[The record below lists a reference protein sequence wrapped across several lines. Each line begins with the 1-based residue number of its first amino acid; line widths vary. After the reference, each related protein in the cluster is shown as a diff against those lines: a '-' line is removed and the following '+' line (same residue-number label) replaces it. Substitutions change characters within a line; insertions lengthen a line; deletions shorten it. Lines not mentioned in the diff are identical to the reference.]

1 MGRKR
6 KYRFSNGINGTDRF
20 YYPYR
25 YMPPE
30 LNGTRY
36 LDLCA
41 EFSGSDLMLSDTD
54 PDGSYTGVPTDDTQ
68 PVQDADDL

>member
-1 MGRKR
+1 MAKRR
-6 KYRFSNGINGTDRF
+6 KYRFSGINCTNRF

-36 LDLCA
+36 YDICQ
-41 EFSGSDLMLSDTD
+41 EFAGQDLMFSDTD
-54 PDGSYTGVPTDDTQ
+54 PDGSYTGVPRDDLY